1 MWGARGEKA
10 WRILLST
17 INFFKTTLENPF
29 ISLDI
34 LEVMRSELVFAISV
48 IEISFWISLGVT
60 DGAGIWIV
68 CSGIVRNK

>member
-1 MWGARGEKA
+1 MWGARGGKA

-17 INFFKTTLENPF
+17 INFFKTTLETPF

-48 IEISFWISLGVT
+48 IEISFWIALGVT
-60 DGAGIWIV
+60 MARGYGLYALG
-68 CSGIVRNK
+68 